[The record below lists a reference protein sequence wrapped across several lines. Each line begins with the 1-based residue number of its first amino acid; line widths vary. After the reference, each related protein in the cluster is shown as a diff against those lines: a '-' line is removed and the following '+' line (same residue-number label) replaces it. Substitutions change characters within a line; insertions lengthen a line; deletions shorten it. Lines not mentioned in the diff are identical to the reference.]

1 MKQHSLILS
10 LGSNSADGAEKLSK
24 AEQILRSWIRLDV
37 CSRILKN
44 PAIGMGNE
52 AEDFHNML
60 IKTKTTLSLNE
71 MQALAKTLEHI
82 MGNSQEMRE
91 KGIVNM
97 DMDIISW
104 DDILV
109 KPKDVE
115 REYYKELA
123 PSISPQDSPTPSLP
137 KGEGY

>member
-97 DMDIISW
+97 DMDIIIW

-123 PSISPQDSPTPSLP
+123 PSISPQG
-137 KGEGY
+137 GEL

>member
-10 LGSNSADGAEKLSK
+10 LGSNSTDGAEKLGK
-24 AEQILRSWIRLDV
+24 AEQTLKSWIRLEA

-44 PAIGMGNE
+44 PAIDMGNE

-60 IKTKTTLSLNE
+60 IRTKTTLDLNE
-71 MQALAKTLEHI
+71 MQTLAKTLEQI

-91 KGIVNM
+91 RGIVNM
-97 DMDIISW
+97 DMDIICW
-104 DDILV
+104 DDVLL

-115 REYYKELA
+115 REYYKVLIKELTVN
-123 PSISPQDSPTPSLP
+123 S
-137 KGEGY
+137 